1 MGSLVKNIKINEV
14 GVKQIIYLDHS
25 YFNPTCCNTE
35 DI

>member
-1 MGSLVKNIKINEV
+1 MGSLMKNIKINEV

-25 YFNPTCCNTE
+25 YFNPTCCYTE